1 MLVSIRLRIRVVY
14 QFCTSRSFYHR
25 ALLTHRNVTA
35 YFIVRRGGKECYFV
49 ELLFHFFFF
58 SLKKPQEEE
67 HLLIVMMLG
76 ETRRQTSSNADREN
90 ALLIFAPIA
99 LLAPINS
106 KLVTRL
112 ELKRNLTWDGV
123 VMESCEY
130 EWIRVRPS
138 NINERILQIKNVEE
152 EGKGKKKKE
161 ISFLERTYT
170 SIKFSIDIVYLH
182 YMRMTN
188 WNIVSILNGG
198 YMLHGSLI
206 FNNDIIKRIIEI
218 YPYDASL
225 PHRTE
230 YRFSLE

>member
-25 ALLTHRNVTA
+25 VLLTHRNVT
-35 YFIVRRGGKECYFV
+35 YFIVRWGGKECYFV

-123 VMESCEY
+123 MMESCEY

-138 NINERILQIKNVEE
+138 NINERILQIKNVRGER
-152 EGKGKKKKE
+152 KGREKRKRKY
-161 ISFLERTYT
+161 L
-170 SIKFSIDIVYLH
+170 FSNVRIHL
-182 YMRMTN
+182 
-188 WNIVSILNGG
+188 LN
-198 YMLHGSLI
+198 SV
-206 FNNDIIKRIIEI
+206 
-218 YPYDASL
+218 
-225 PHRTE
+225 
-230 YRFSLE
+230 